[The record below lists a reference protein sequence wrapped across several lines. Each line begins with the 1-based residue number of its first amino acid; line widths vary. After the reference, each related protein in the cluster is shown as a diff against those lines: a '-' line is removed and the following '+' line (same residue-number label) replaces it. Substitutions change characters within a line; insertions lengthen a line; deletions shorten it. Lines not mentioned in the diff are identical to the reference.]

1 MGTCTGLVLCGGGGV
16 WWWACE
22 CKRETAALGK
32 SGLVL
37 CGALSVGIGIGIGTL
52 GAGLAPPPV
61 NFFSGTPHSSGREVP
76 VPGHVEV
83 STGGTAVDLWQ
94 GTTL

>member
-1 MGTCTGLVLCGGGGV
+1 MAAGVCVCKCGHLHWSGAV
-16 WWWACE
+16 WCCVVVVVVWWWWWACE

-61 NFFSGTPHSSGREVP
+61 NFFSGTHHTVQDERCRYQD
-76 VPGHVEV
+76 
-83 STGGTAVDLWQ
+83 T
-94 GTTL
+94 